1 MCDNCKALS
10 DAIDRYIVKADEKLE
25 ELLESEGYYD
35 APTTV
40 KYITAI
46 EEGVAEALTAQTE
59 YFVMQ
64 AEKAVDLRAFAGD
77 YWEAAKANDGIA
89 AKLYKIFVGQFK
101 SFMPHFI
108 DGYIQL
114 TDAQLRLTRV
124 SQRTLNWVNS
134 WSRELSKIMRL
145 NSHSEIEG
153 ILKKG
158 LENGTGIAGFV
169 HDIQE
174 SGIREEYYKARRVAV
189 TEVLRAHSVAQN
201 EAIQQSPTIDTKT
214 WRHSG
219 GVKINPRANHV
230 EMDKQT
236 VPKAKPFAMWSD
248 VNATWYYPM
257 FPRDPALPPEESINC
272 HCLLQ
277 GNASKEA
284 LGLSIEER
292 RALQQK
298 IIDETDDDW
307 ERELNEKNNAK
318 AGIVVE

>member
-10 DAIDRYIVKADEKLE
+10 DAIDRYIAKADGNLE

-40 KYITAI
+40 KYINAI
-46 EEGVAEALTAQTE
+46 EEGVAEVLTAETQ
-59 YFVMQ
+59 YFVTQ
-64 AEKAVDLRAFAGD
+64 AEKAVDLRAFAGN
-77 YWEAAKANDGIA
+77 YWEAAKANDSIA

-124 SQRTLNWVNS
+124 SQRTLDWVDS
-134 WSRELSKIMRL
+134 WSGELSKIMRL
-145 NSHSEIEG
+145 NSHAEIES

-158 LENGTGIAGFV
+158 LEEGTGIAGFV
-169 HDIQE
+169 QNIQE

-189 TEVLRAHSVAQN
+189 TEVLRAHSVAHN

-219 GVKINPRANHV
+219 GTKIKPRANHV
-230 EMDKQT
+230 EMDMQT
-236 VPKAKPFAMWSD
+236 VPKTQSFAMWSD
-248 VNATWYYPM
+248 VNGEWYYPM
-257 FPRDPALPPEESINC
+257 FPRDPNLPPEESINC
-272 HCLLQ
+272 HCILQ
-277 GNASKEA
+277 GNASEKA
-284 LGLSIEER
+284 LGMSIEER
-292 RALQQK
+292 RELQQK
-298 IIDETDDDW
+298 IIDEMDDDW
-307 ERELNEKNNAK
+307 ERELNEKNKAK
-318 AGIVVE
+318 AGIDV